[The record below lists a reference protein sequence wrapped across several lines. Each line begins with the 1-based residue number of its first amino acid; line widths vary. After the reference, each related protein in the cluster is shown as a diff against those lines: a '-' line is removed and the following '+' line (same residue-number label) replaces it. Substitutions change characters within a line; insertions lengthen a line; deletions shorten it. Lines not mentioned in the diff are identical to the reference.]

1 MAVGRSRS
9 SIVPVLVAIG
19 VLALAAKSLQTFVP
33 APVQRSTAAT
43 DLTVA
48 SSAAYAAAAGAVASV
63 PSEVYAFGED
73 EDDGFDIRYLVVL
86 ALPLGAASW
95 ALFNVWRVAFRQVT
109 RFSTDKLGTDQ
120 GVAPGD

>member
-1 MAVGRSRS
+1 MRSRS
-9 SIVPVLVAIG
+9 SLVPLIAAVA
-19 VLALAAKSLQTFVP
+19 ALAVALQSVQVFVP
-33 APVQRSTAAT
+33 APVNRSDSTA
-43 DLTVA
+43 VA
-48 SSAAYAAAAGAVASV
+48 VSGANAAVAAAAGALASA
-63 PSEVYAFGED
+63 PAEVYAFGED
-73 EDDGFDIRYLVVL
+73 EDDGFDVRYLVVL

>member
-1 MAVGRSRS
+1 MANGRSRS
-9 SIVPVLVAIG
+9 ALAPLLMAVGLLAVAIHSMS
-19 VLALAAKSLQTFVP
+19 AFVP
-33 APVQRSTAAT
+33 APAARQT
-43 DLTVA
+43 TQSLSVA
-48 SSAAYAAAAGAVASV
+48 SNAAYAAAAGAVATA
-63 PSEVYAFGED
+63 PAEVFAFGED
-73 EDDGFDIRYLVVL
+73 EDDGFDVRYLVVL